1 MKDWGT
7 PKAMASFTARN
18 ISASTV
24 PVSADLIWKQI
35 SDPASL
41 TALTP
46 LVRSIIVE
54 GDLWRW
60 QLTGIEAL
68 GVSVAPTF
76 TERMEFIEPRLIR
89 FDHETAHGERE
100 RAGADGTY
108 ELTQRG
114 DETELKV
121 DIALTV
127 ELPLPRLSAGAVE
140 RVMRASMQRTG
151 KRFAVNLYHRLGL
164 DPATIVIKQFR
175 A

>member
-1 MKDWGT
+1 
-7 PKAMASFTARN
+7 MASFTARN

-24 PVSADLIWKQI
+24 PVGADQIWRQI

-46 LVRSIIVE
+46 LVRSIVVE

-60 QLTGIEAL
+60 QLMGIEAL
-68 GVSVAPTF
+68 GICVAPSF
-76 TERMEFIEPRLIR
+76 TERMEFIEPQLIR
-89 FDHETAHGERE
+89 FNHETPRGKSE

-114 DETELKV
+114 EETELKV

-140 RVMRASMQRTG
+140 RVMKTSMQRTG

-164 DPATIVIKQFR
+164 NPAMIVIEQLR

>member
-1 MKDWGT
+1 
-7 PKAMASFTARN
+7 MATFSARN

-24 PVSADLIWKQI
+24 PVTADRIWEHI
-35 SDPASL
+35 CDPASL

-46 LVRSIIVE
+46 LVRSIVVE

-60 QLTGIEAL
+60 QLMGVEAL

-89 FDHETAHGERE
+89 FNHETAHGERE

-114 DETELKV
+114 EETELKV

-140 RVMRASMQRTG
+140 RVMKASMQRTG

-164 DPATIVIKQFR
+164 DPGTIVIKQLR
-175 A
+175 S

>member
-1 MKDWGT
+1 
-7 PKAMASFTARN
+7 MATFSARN

-24 PVSADLIWKQI
+24 PVTADRIWAQI
-35 SDPASL
+35 CDPASL

-46 LVRSIIVE
+46 LVRSIVVE

-60 QLTGIEAL
+60 QLMGIEAL

-76 TERMEFIEPRLIR
+76 TERMEFIEQRLIR
-89 FDHETAHGERE
+89 FNHETARGERE

-114 DETELKV
+114 EETELKV
-121 DIALTV
+121 DISLTI

-140 RVMRASMQRTG
+140 RVMKASMQRTG

-164 DPATIVIKQFR
+164 DPATIVIKQLR
-175 A
+175 S

>member
-1 MKDWGT
+1 
-7 PKAMASFTARN
+7 MATFTARN

-24 PVSADLIWKQI
+24 PVAASRIWSQI
-35 SDPASL
+35 HDPASL

-46 LVRSIIVE
+46 LVRSIVVE

-60 QLTGIEAL
+60 QLAGIEAL
-68 GVSVAPTF
+68 GICVAPTF
-76 TERMEFIEPRLIR
+76 TERMEFVEPRLIR
-89 FDHETAHGERE
+89 FSHETARGERE

-108 ELTQRG
+108 ELTEHG

-140 RVMRASMQRTG
+140 RVMKASMQRTG

-164 DPATIVIKQFR
+164 DPATIVIRQLR

>member
-1 MKDWGT
+1 
-7 PKAMASFTARN
+7 MATFTARN

-24 PVSADLIWKQI
+24 PVTADRIWAQI

-46 LVRSIIVE
+46 LVRSIVVE

-60 QLTGIEAL
+60 QLSGIEAL

-76 TERMEFIEPRLIR
+76 TERMEFVEPSIIR
-89 FDHETAHGERE
+89 FNHETANDEIE

-108 ELTQRG
+108 VLTPRG
-114 DETELKV
+114 NETELKV
-121 DIALTV
+121 DISLTV
-127 ELPLPRLSAGAVE
+127 ELPLPRLSAAAVE
-140 RVMRASMQRTG
+140 RVMKTSMQRTG
-151 KRFAVNLYHRLGL
+151 KRFAFNLYHRLGL
-164 DPATIVIKQFR
+164 DPATIVIKQLR

>member
-1 MKDWGT
+1 MSYLGT
-7 PKAMASFTARN
+7 PRAMASFTARN
-18 ISASTV
+18 ISTSTV
-24 PVSADLIWKQI
+24 PVSADRIWTHI
-35 SDPASL
+35 ADPASL

-46 LVRSIIVE
+46 MVRSIVVE

-60 QLTGIEAL
+60 QLAGIEAL

-89 FDHETAHGERE
+89 FNHENAHGEQE

-127 ELPLPRLSAGAVE
+127 ELPLPRLSSRAVE
-140 RVMRASMQRTG
+140 RVMTTSMQRTG

-164 DPATIVIKQFR
+164 DPATIDIKQLR

>member
-1 MKDWGT
+1 
-7 PKAMASFTARN
+7 MAIFSARD

-24 PVSADLIWKQI
+24 PVPAARIWAQI
-35 SDPASL
+35 CDPASL

-46 LVRSIIVE
+46 LVRSIVVE

-60 QLTGIEAL
+60 QLAGIEAL
-68 GVSVAPTF
+68 GISVAPTF

-89 FDHETAHGERE
+89 FNHEAADGEHE

-108 ELTQRG
+108 ELTDHG
-114 DETELKV
+114 EETELKV
-121 DIALTV
+121 DIALSV
-127 ELPLPRLSAGAVE
+127 ELPLPRLSAIAVE

-164 DPATIVIKQFR
+164 DPATIDIRQVSDR
-175 A
+175 

>member
-1 MKDWGT
+1 
-7 PKAMASFTARN
+7 MATFSARD

-24 PVSADLIWKQI
+24 PVTADRIWAQI

-46 LVRSIIVE
+46 LVRSIVVE
-54 GDLWRW
+54 DGLWRW
-60 QLTGIEAL
+60 QLSGIEAL
-68 GVSVAPTF
+68 GISVAPTF
-76 TERMEFIEPRLIR
+76 TERMEFVEPRLIR
-89 FDHETAHGERE
+89 FSHERAPGERE

-108 ELTQRG
+108 ELTQTG

-127 ELPLPRLSAGAVE
+127 ELPLPRLSAPAVE
-140 RVMRASMQRTG
+140 RVMKATMQRTG

-164 DPATIVIKQFR
+164 DPATIVIKQLR

>member
-1 MKDWGT
+1 
-7 PKAMASFTARN
+7 MATFSARN
-18 ISASTV
+18 ISTSTV
-24 PVSADLIWKQI
+24 PVTADQIWKQI
-35 SDPASL
+35 ADPASL

-46 LVRSIIVE
+46 LVRSIVVVE

-68 GVSVAPTF
+68 GICVAPTF
-76 TERMEFIEPRLIR
+76 TERMQFIEPRLIR
-89 FDHETAHGERE
+89 FNHETANGERE

-114 DETELKV
+114 DGTELKV

-140 RVMRASMQRTG
+140 RVMKASMQRTG

-164 DPATIVIKQFR
+164 DPATITIKQLR
-175 A
+175 S

>member
-1 MKDWGT
+1 
-7 PKAMASFTARN
+7 MASFSARN

-24 PVSADLIWKQI
+24 PVTADRIWAQI
-35 SDPASL
+35 SNPASL

-46 LVRSIIVE
+46 LVRSIVVE

-68 GVSVAPTF
+68 GISVAPTF

-89 FDHETAHGERE
+89 FNHETANGERE

-108 ELTQRG
+108 ELTPRG

-127 ELPLPRLSAGAVE
+127 ELPLPRLSAAAVE
-140 RVMRASMQRTG
+140 RVMKASMQRTG

-164 DPATIVIKQFR
+164 DPATIDIKQLR

>member
-1 MKDWGT
+1 MGT
-7 PKAMASFTARN
+7 PRAMATFTARN
-18 ISASTV
+18 ISTSTV
-24 PVSADLIWKQI
+24 PVTADRIWAHI
-35 SDPASL
+35 SNPASL

-46 LVRSIIVE
+46 MVRSIVVE

-60 QLTGIEAL
+60 QLAGIEAL

-89 FDHETAHGERE
+89 FSHETTDGDHE

-127 ELPLPRLSAGAVE
+127 ELPLPRLSARAVE
-140 RVMRASMQRTG
+140 SVMKASMQRAG

-164 DPATIVIKQFR
+164 DPATIVIEQSHAR
-175 A
+175 

>member
-1 MKDWGT
+1 
-7 PKAMASFTARN
+7 MATFSARN
-18 ISASTV
+18 ISTSTV
-24 PVSADLIWKQI
+24 PATADQIWKQI

-46 LVRSIIVE
+46 LVRSIVVE

-60 QLTGIEAL
+60 QLAGIEAL
-68 GVSVAPTF
+68 GICVAPTF

-89 FDHETAHGERE
+89 FNHETANGERE
-100 RAGADGTY
+100 RAGANGTY
-108 ELTQRG
+108 ELTQRCKQ
-114 DETELKV
+114 TELKV

-140 RVMRASMQRTG
+140 RVMKASMQRTG

-164 DPATIVIKQFR
+164 DPATIAIKQLR
-175 A
+175 S

>member
-1 MKDWGT
+1 MRFLGT
-7 PKAMASFTARN
+7 SSSMATFTARN
-18 ISASTV
+18 ISSSTV
-24 PVSADLIWKQI
+24 PVSAERIWSQI

-46 LVRSIIVE
+46 LVRSIVVE

-60 QLTGIEAL
+60 QLAGIEAL
-68 GVSVAPTF
+68 GISVAPTF
-76 TERMEFIEPRLIR
+76 TERMDFMEPRLIR
-89 FDHETAHGERE
+89 FSHETAHGERE

-114 DETELKV
+114 DQTELKV

-140 RVMRASMQRTG
+140 RVMKATMMRTG

-164 DPATIVIKQFR
+164 DPSTITIQQLR

>member
-1 MKDWGT
+1 
-7 PKAMASFTARN
+7 MATFSARN
-18 ISASTV
+18 ISTSTV
-24 PVSADLIWKQI
+24 PVAADQIWKQI

-46 LVRSIIVE
+46 LVRSIVVE

-60 QLTGIEAL
+60 QLAGIEGL
-68 GVSVAPTF
+68 GISVAPTF

-89 FDHETAHGERE
+89 FNHETANGEKE

-114 DETELKV
+114 EETELKV

-140 RVMRASMQRTG
+140 RVMKATMQRTG

-164 DPATIVIKQFR
+164 DPATITIRQLR
-175 A
+175 S

>member
-1 MKDWGT
+1 
-7 PKAMASFTARN
+7 MATFSARN

-24 PVSADLIWKQI
+24 PVTADRIWEHI
-35 SDPASL
+35 CDPASL

-46 LVRSIIVE
+46 LVRSIVVE

-60 QLTGIEAL
+60 QLMGVEAL

-89 FDHETAHGERE
+89 FNHEAAHGERE

-114 DETELKV
+114 EETELKV

-140 RVMRASMQRTG
+140 RVMKASMQRTG

-164 DPATIVIKQFR
+164 DPGTIVIKQLR
-175 A
+175 S

>member
-1 MKDWGT
+1 
-7 PKAMASFTARN
+7 MATFSARN

-24 PVSADLIWKQI
+24 PVTADQIWAQI
-35 SDPASL
+35 CDPASL

-46 LVRSIIVE
+46 LVRSIVVE

-89 FDHETAHGERE
+89 FSHETSDGDHE

-108 ELTQRG
+108 ELTPRG

-140 RVMRASMQRTG
+140 RVMKTSMQRTG
-151 KRFAVNLYHRLGL
+151 KRFAINLYHRLGL
-164 DPATIVIKQFR
+164 DPATIDIKQLR

>member
-1 MKDWGT
+1 MRNWGT
-7 PKAMASFTARN
+7 TKAMASFTARN

-24 PVSADLIWKQI
+24 PVTAALIWKQI

-46 LVRSIIVE
+46 LVRSIVVE

-89 FDHETAHGERE
+89 FNHETADGERE

-140 RVMRASMQRTG
+140 RVMKASMQRTG

-164 DPATIVIKQFR
+164 DPAMIAIKQLR

>member
-1 MKDWGT
+1 
-7 PKAMASFTARN
+7 MATFTARN
-18 ISASTV
+18 ISVSTV
-24 PVSADLIWKQI
+24 PVTASRIWAQI
-35 SDPASL
+35 CDPASL

-46 LVRSIIVE
+46 LVRSIVVE

-60 QLTGIEAL
+60 QLAGIEAL
-68 GVSVAPTF
+68 GISVAPTF
-76 TERMEFIEPRLIR
+76 TERMEFVEPRLIR
-89 FDHETAHGERE
+89 FSHETAHGEHE

-108 ELTQRG
+108 ELTPHG

-127 ELPLPRLSAGAVE
+127 ELPLPRLSALAVE
-140 RVMRASMQRTG
+140 RVMKASMQRTG

-164 DPATIVIKQFR
+164 DPATIVIEQLR